1 MDYLCIRKRTVIN
14 REERKMTLSD
24 DAASNLTMVI
34 LHKNYQ
40 QSEKEAE
47 LYESFELLKN

>member
-1 MDYLCIRKRTVIN
+1 
-14 REERKMTLSD
+14 MTLSD
-24 DAASNLTMVI
+24 ETAANLVMVI

-47 LYESFELLKN
+47 LYESFELLKNRKNVVITVKKRLCFTIS